1 MKITLRFFATVLGAS
16 ALVQGA
22 AFTNGGFEL
31 PGGTGSQFLPNGSTA
46 VTGWV
51 YTSATE
57 ISEFHASAG
66 DWGIPAGAGLRY
78 IGWGGSGGTGGTLS
92 QRFDTIAGSTYTV
105 DYLLTTQQFAGS
117 NRPVQSNLV
126 EALDG
131 AAVLASVTNS
141 FDMAAGN
148 WTAGA
153 RLTFVAQSIATTLRF
168 TDTSV
173 NAGSINWGL
182 DNVLL
187 NGTSVPTSG
196 VPEPSTYGM
205 MGLAMFG
212 LIWRMRNR

>member
-1 MKITLRFFATVLGAS
+1 MKISLRFVAMALGVSAFA
-16 ALVQGA
+16 QGA
-22 AFTNGGFEL
+22 AFTNGDFEL
-31 PGGTGSQFLPNGSTA
+31 PGGTGTQFLGNGSTA
-46 VTGWV
+46 VTGWLH
-51 YTSATE
+51 TSATS

-66 DWGIPAGAGLRY
+66 DWGIAAGSGLRY

-92 QRFDTIAGSTYTV
+92 QTFDTQIGATYTV
-105 DYLLTTQQFAGS
+105 DYLLTTQQLGGS
-117 NRPVQSNLV
+117 NLPVQANLV

-141 FDMAAGN
+141 FNMAAGN

-182 DNVLL
+182 DNVLV
-187 NGTSVPTSG
+187 NGTSAPTSG

-205 MGLAMFG
+205 MTLAVAGLA
-212 LIWRMRNR
+212 WKMRGR